1 MNQKEVADAL
11 GLSRAMV
18 QKIEE
23 RALIK
28 IRMLLMARGIYKDD
42 LLGGWNG

>member
-1 MNQKEVADAL
+1 MNQREVAEQL

-23 RALIK
+23 QALAK
-28 IRMLLMARGIYKDD
+28 VRMLLMMRRIYKDD
-42 LLGGWNG
+42 LLGGMDG